1 MLIPYAERFKDG
13 LFFLFLAL
21 LIWLPIPLGSKLPW
35 SISVME
41 IWIYALTA
49 LTTLLVCISPSAIPQ
64 AFKHSYLAMILLFA
78 AVIWMG
84 MQCIPL
90 PASWLEILSPHAWM
104 LYGQAGQA
112 SAHHAISLDINTS
125 FLLFQ
130 KSLAFFLLFCLTLM
144 LVDTEKKLRR
154 TAYALLFSG
163 LLQALIGTFAVMS
176 MNKTMFLN
184 EYTYAVADMMVAS
197 TDRVRG
203 TFTNPDHLAGYL
215 EMTLAI
221 GIGLMIS
228 MLSDNSFSHW
238 KHRLRHYTQTI
249 LGPKARVRG
258 ALIIICI
265 ALVMTGSRMGN
276 SAFFFSLAIAGII
289 FLRMTRHTPRL
300 VMMFLSS
307 MIILDILIIGSW
319 FGFNKV
325 VHRIE
330 STSLHTEIRDEFIR
344 DSLPILYD
352 YTWTGIGS
360 GNYYSTLPGYKQPDL
375 YYFIAHVHND
385 YLELLIELG
394 MIGTAPLVLL
404 LLLAY
409 ATIMRNFKARHSKLL
424 LGMSFASLMG
434 MTSILIHSSVD
445 FNLQIPSNA
454 ALFTVLLAM
463 PFLCMHIR
471 MR

>member
-1 MLIPYAERFKDG
+1 MLIAYEERLKNG
-13 LFFLFLAL
+13 LFFLFLTL
-21 LIWLPIPLGSKLPW
+21 LIWLPIPLGSNLPW

-41 IWIYALTA
+41 IWIYVLTA
-49 LTTLLVCISPSAIPQ
+49 LTTLLVCISPASIPQ
-64 AFKHSYLAMILLFA
+64 TFRKSHIAIALFLA

-84 MQCIPL
+84 IQCLPV
-90 PASWLEILSPHAWM
+90 PASWLEILSPHAWI
-104 LYGQAGQA
+104 LYEHAGQT
-112 SAHHAISLDINTS
+112 SANHALSLDINTS

-163 LLQALIGTFAVMS
+163 LLQALIGVFTVMT
-176 MNKTMFLN
+176 MDKTMFLN
-184 EYTYAVADMMVAS
+184 VYTYAVADMMVAF

-228 MLSDNSFSHW
+228 MLSNNSFSNW
-238 KHRLRHYTQTI
+238 KHRLRHYTQTV

-289 FLRMTRHTPRL
+289 FLRITRHAPRP
-300 VMMFLSS
+300 VMIFLSS

-325 VHRIE
+325 VHRME
-330 STSLHTEIRDEFIR
+330 STSLNSEIRDEFVR

-352 YTWTGIGS
+352 YAWTGIGS
-360 GNYYSTLPGYKQPDL
+360 GNYYSTLPGYKQADMHF
-375 YYFIAHVHND
+375 FITHVHND

-394 MIGTAPLVLL
+394 IIGAAPMALL
-404 LLLAY
+404 LVLAY
-409 ATIMRNFKARHSKLL
+409 ATIIRNFKARHSKLV

-434 MTSILIHSSVD
+434 ITSLLIHSSVD

-454 ALFTVLLAM
+454 ALFTVLLAI
-463 PFLCMHIR
+463 PFLCMQIKTR
-471 MR
+471 